1 MAQKINDAW
10 QQAVRGMDIAQME
23 ALLSEDPGLASQGI
37 VHTRGNGTTYRKS
50 PLRMVNRSIDAAQL
64 LLNAGADP
72 NDGADSVLAIHNASP
87 EVAELLL
94 NAGAEIDRIGYEQG
108 TALMFEVGQRN
119 PDTAK
124 LLIDRGVDLNIQR
137 TMDGNTALHFA
148 VIKQYPKMVDLLLA
162 GGADPKLKNNDEHTP
177 LDIAQANN
185 AEEIIRKLKETAG
198 Q

>member
-1 MAQKINDAW
+1 MTVVQALRCNVPCIGNSDFIRARDRKASNQFREPTMAQKINDAW

-124 LLIDRGVDLNIQR
+124 LFIERGADLNIQR
-137 TMDGNTALHFA
+137 T
-148 VIKQYPKMVDLLLA
+148 ICLLYTSPSPRDQRGSRMPSSA
-162 GGADPKLKNNDEHTP
+162 
-177 LDIAQANN
+177 
-185 AEEIIRKLKETAG
+185 
-198 Q
+198 